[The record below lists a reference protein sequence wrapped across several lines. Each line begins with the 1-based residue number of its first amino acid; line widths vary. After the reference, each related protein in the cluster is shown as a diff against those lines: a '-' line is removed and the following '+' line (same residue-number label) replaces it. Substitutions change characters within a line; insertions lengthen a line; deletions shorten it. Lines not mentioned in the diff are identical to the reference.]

1 MVRHRN
7 LHHKRK
13 LSFVIPVLLVYVL
26 VSAVLDLTY
35 SGYRLNQ
42 MLDGDIP
49 HATQTKTRGTNMTEL
64 LWEGLSRLD
73 QLDQQRANLSEELK
87 NIAKLAN
94 VSEEAIGPWISELGP
109 MRIADVPGNRTALL
123 TCEDIAGI
131 RVSRPMGRGV
141 TKVVE
146 LGEYRGHG
154 VAVKRV
160 LPTVKDVRECKKT
173 RESSGWN
180 KCFVFPNYKLLKE
193 ILLLQQLKHPNIVQ
207 LLGYCVQ
214 SEATG
219 ENLADHGV
227 VSVTEMGTKLHVGRA
242 RKLDWKMRLKIAID
256 LAGLLDYLEHSPMG
270 SLLMAD
276 FKVEQ
281 FVWVGGKVKLTDL
294 DDVSNV
300 ERKCM
305 VNSDCQIDRKDVGV
319 PCANGSCNGL
329 NAKHNMNGAFKAILR
344 HLLVHSGTE
353 ETSLR
358 EDLRSL
364 NINATTLHSRL
375 LQLLDKDRAVDSR
388 TKT

>member
-7 LHHKRK
+7 LHQKRK
-13 LSFVIPVLLVYVL
+13 LSFVIPLLLVYVL

-42 MLDGDIP
+42 MLDGDSP
-49 HATQTKTRGTNMTEL
+49 QATQTKTRGTNMTEL

-73 QLDQQRANLSEELK
+73 QLDQQRVNLSEELK

-94 VSEEAIGPWISELGP
+94 VSEEAIGPWISELRP
-109 MRIADVPGNRTALL
+109 MRIADVLGNRTALL

-173 RESSGWN
+173 LESSGWN
-180 KCFVFPNYKLLKE
+180 QCFVFPNYKLLKE

-227 VSVTEMGTKLHVGRA
+227 VSVTEMGTKFHVGRA

-305 VNSDCQIDRKDVGV
+305 VDSDCQIDRRDVGV

-364 NINATTLHSRL
+364 NISAATLHSRL